1 VSSCS
6 VSLFILTSHIRPS
19 STLQKSRLKILQNEV
34 NNATISSVGST
45 SVLSNRSTK
54 MKFISA
60 ALLLISAPG
69 ALSFSAPAKSA
80 PMPLSN
86 TDASGNTVDPLLIRA
101 ARGEKTERVPVWM
114 MRQAGRHI
122 KEYRDLCKKYPT
134 FRERSEIPDVAVEV
148 SLQPWRNYQ
157 TDGCILFSDIL
168 TPLPG
173 MGVDFDIDEKVGP
186 VVTPMRTYD
195 DVKKMHLIDPSTAA
209 PFVAEAL
216 RTLREE
222 VSPETAVLGFVG
234 CPYTLAT
241 YLVEGKTSK
250 EYLEIKKMAFTEP
263 KLLHM
268 ILKNLAESIAEY
280 ALFQIENGAQLIQ
293 IFDSWAGHL
302 SPRDYDE
309 FAAPYQKMIL
319 DKIKE
324 KYPTVPTVTYI
335 KHSGALIERMAATGV
350 DVVSLDWTVDMAE
363 GRERIANGRAKAGLS
378 GPGGVQG
385 NLDPGIL
392 FGDFATIK
400 ERAEE
405 IMKKAGPTGHVMNLG
420 HGIEAATPEENAAY
434 FIETVR
440 NFRHEA

>member
-1 VSSCS
+1 MKLVSALLVLAAGVVNVGAFSAS
-6 VSLFILTSHIRPS
+6 AGTEAVSLHNI
-19 STLQKSRLKILQNEV
+19 
-34 NNATISSVGST
+34 
-45 SVLSNRSTK
+45 
-54 MKFISA
+54 
-60 ALLLISAPG
+60 
-69 ALSFSAPAKSA
+69 
-80 PMPLSN
+80 
-86 TDASGNTVDPLLIRA
+86 DASGKSVDPLLIRA
-101 ARGEKTERVPVWM
+101 ARGETTERVPVWM

-134 FRERSEIPDVAVEV
+134 FRERSEIAEVAVEV

-186 VVTPMRTYD
+186 VVKPMRTWD
-195 DVKKMHLIDPSTAA
+195 DVNKMHLIYPSTAA

-216 RTLREE
+216 RTLRQE
-222 VSPETAVLGFVG
+222 VTPETAVLGFVG

-250 EYLEIKKMAFTEP
+250 EYLEIKKMAFKEP
-263 KLLHM
+263 ELLHG
-268 ILKNLAESIAEY
+268 ILKNLAESIGEY

-319 DKIKE
+319 DKIKD
-324 KYPTVPTVTYI
+324 KYPTVPTVVYI
-335 KHSGALIERMAATGV
+335 KHSGALIERMSATGA

-363 GRERIANGRAKAGLS
+363 GRERIAAGRAKAGFE

-385 NLDPGIL
+385 NLDPSIL
-392 FGDFATIK
+392 FGDFDTIK
-400 ERAEE
+400 ARAEE
-405 IMKKAGPTGHVMNLG
+405 ILTKAGPTGHVMNLG

-434 FIETVR
+434 FVETVR
-440 NFRHEA
+440 NFRHPGQE

>member
-1 VSSCS
+1 MK
-6 VSLFILTSHIRPS
+6 L
-19 STLQKSRLKILQNEV
+19 ST
-34 NNATISSVGST
+34 
-45 SVLSNRSTK
+45 
-54 MKFISA
+54 
-60 ALLLISAPG
+60 ALLLLSTPG

-222 VSPETAVLGFVG
+222 VTPETAVLGFVG

-268 ILKNLAESIAEY
+268 ILKNLADSLAEY

-363 GRERIANGRAKAGLS
+363 GRERSANGRAKAGIS

-385 NLDPGIL
+385 NLDPGVL

>member
-1 VSSCS
+1 MKFASSS
-6 VSLFILTSHIRPS
+6 IV
-19 STLQKSRLKILQNEV
+19 
-34 NNATISSVGST
+34 
-45 SVLSNRSTK
+45 SVLSIVGSVSS
-54 MKFISA
+54 FAVVSPSA
-60 ALLLISAPG
+60 SEGRVATSLSSSPAASAET
-69 ALSFSAPAKSA
+69 ASSS
-80 PMPLSN
+80 SSSS
-86 TDASGNTVDPLLIRA
+86 DAPLLIRA
-101 ARGEKTERVPVWM
+101 ARGEAVERTPVWM

-122 KEYRDLCKKYPT
+122 AEYRELCKSYPT
-134 FRERSEIPDVAVEV
+134 FRQRSEIVDVAVEV

-173 MGVDFDIDEKVGP
+173 MGCEFQIDEKLGP
-186 VVTPMRTYD
+186 VMDEPITSWEQVE
-195 DVKKMHLIDPSTAA
+195 KMKRIDPTVST

-216 RTLREE
+216 QALRKE
-222 VSPETAVLGFVG
+222 VGPETAVLGFVG

-250 EYLEIKKMAFTEP
+250 EYLKIKRMAFTQP
-263 KLLHM
+263 DLLHA
-268 ILKNLAESIAEY
+268 ILTKLADSIADY
-280 ALFQIENGAQLIQ
+280 ALFQIENGAQLLQ

-309 FAAPYQKMIL
+309 FAAPYQKIIL
-319 DKIKE
+319 DRIKAAH
-324 KYPTVPTVTYI
+324 PDVPTVIYI

-363 GRERIANGRAKAGLS
+363 GRERVAKARREAGLE

-385 NLDPGIL
+385 NLDPAIL
-392 FGDFATIK
+392 FGDEATIK

-405 IMKKAGPTGHVMNLG
+405 ILRKAGPTGHVMNLG
-420 HGIEAATPEENAAY
+420 HGIEAATSEENAKF

-440 NFRHEA
+440 NFRHDAQN

>member
-1 VSSCS
+1 MHFTANFAALAAV
-6 VSLFILTSHIRPS
+6 
-19 STLQKSRLKILQNEV
+19 TLP
-34 NNATISSVGST
+34 TT
-45 SVLSNRSTK
+45 SVVH
-54 MKFISA
+54 A
-60 ALLLISAPG
+60 
-69 ALSFSAPAKSA
+69 FSAPAKPNMA
-80 PMPLSN
+80 PMPQTN
-86 TDASGNTVDPLLIRA
+86 VDASGATVDPLLIRA

-122 KEYRDLCKKYPT
+122 AEYRELCKKYPT
-134 FRERSEIPDVAVEV
+134 FRQRSEIPDVAVEV
-148 SLQPWRNYQ
+148 SLQPYRNYN

-173 MGVDFDIDEKVGP
+173 LGVEFDIDEKVGP
-186 VVTPMRTYD
+186 VVSPMRSYD
-195 DVKKMHLIDPSTAA
+195 DLKRMHPIDPSTAA

-216 RTLREE
+216 RTLRAE
-222 VSPETAVLGFVG
+222 VTPETAVLGFVG

-250 EYLEIKKMAFTEP
+250 EYLEIKKMMYKEP
-263 KLLHM
+263 KLLHA
-268 ILKNLAESIAEY
+268 ILKNLAEGIGEY

-319 DKIKE
+319 DTIKA
-324 KYPTVPTVTYI
+324 KYPTVPTVVYI
-335 KHSGALIERMAATGV
+335 KHSGALVERMAATGV

-363 GRERIANGRAKAGLS
+363 GRERIATGRAKAGIQ
-378 GPGGVQG
+378 GRGGVQG
-385 NLDPGIL
+385 NLDPAVL

-405 IMKKAGPTGHVMNLG
+405 ILRKAGPVGHVMNLG
-420 HGIEAATPEENAAY
+420 HGIEAATSEENAAY

-440 NFRHEA
+440 NFRHN